1 MAVNTTR
8 VKGAGPKG
16 GNDPSW
22 LEEENLTLKLRQK
35 SEAGELQEA
44 RDGDLPR

>member
-16 GNDPSW
+16 
-22 LEEENLTLKLRQK
+22 EENLTLKLRQK

-44 RDGDLPR
+44 RDGDLHR